1 MDVLLSTFSTLE
13 SSLLEYP
20 KAASANNASLII
32 LSFSSTCPSTCN
44 KVSLVSSVILTL
56 PFKSNTICRAVFL
69 PIPGNLVR

>member
-32 LSFSSTCPSTCN
+32 LSFFQLVSTCN